1 MVKRIGKV
9 IAIVVA
15 VAVLA
20 GVIWLALGFLGN
32 PVSALLARRGLNQ
45 YMEQTYPNIELNVER
60 FGYNFKTVGY
70 YAYVVEEHSP
80 DTAFYINLDML
91 GHVKYD
97 SFDTWVTDRMNTEQR
112 VQEQYRILVDSI
124 LDSADFSYASDIKG
138 GELEFGQ
145 DWEWGDNRD
154 HSYAIPRE
162 ELILDKEYTQEEI
175 LDFGKRAG
183 ILTVYVMED
192 TVTPERAAQ
201 IMLHIRELF
210 DKAAVPFYRMDFV
223 LRYPKPEDGSPW
235 RDEDVR
241 AELIYED
248 IRAEGLTERIQ
259 TSHDAIYQRF
269 AEMDAEKGII
279 ISDND

>member
-70 YAYVVEEHSP
+70 YAYVVEEHSQ

-97 SFDTWVTDRMNTEQR
+97 SYDTWVTDRMNTEQR

-210 DKAAVPFYRMDFV
+210 DKAEVPFYRMDFV
-223 LRYPKPEDGSPW
+223 LRCPKPEDGSPW
-235 RDEDVR
+235 PEEDVR